1 MNTRTSEV
9 EFQHNFSTHSMLN
22 LQGASTLIYSSKVDP
37 KRSQIKKKQIQIQ
50 NPRSR
55 RANRMT
61 SCGLHTFHACVP
73 QLTCAPMMWTLLA
86 CMDAPCF

>member
-37 KRSQIKKKQIQIQ
+37 KRSQIKKKT
-50 NPRSR
+50 NS
-55 RANRMT
+55 NT
-61 SCGLHTFHACVP
+61 KS
-73 QLTCAPMMWTLLA
+73 
-86 CMDAPCF
+86 